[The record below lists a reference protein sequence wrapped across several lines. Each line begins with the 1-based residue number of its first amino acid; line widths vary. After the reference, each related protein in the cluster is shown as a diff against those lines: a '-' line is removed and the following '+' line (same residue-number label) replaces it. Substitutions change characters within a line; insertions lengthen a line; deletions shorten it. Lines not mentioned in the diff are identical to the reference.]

1 MKKFMFSIVLLL
13 SLSIFGHAQAAEK
26 KSIDITKA
34 PSEYTARY
42 EGGIFGSSGKET
54 GKLKIDNDK
63 KRLVFV
69 RVSNGK
75 EIFEIPYDAL
85 TVVFPDSKD
94 SVPQGAKIV
103 GAAGLPG
110 TGEANLINVETK
122 YASISFIDP
131 EVDIHGTVSFRF
143 DTQENMLLFVTKLGT
158 LAQLKQ
164 RGEAFYRPRDR

>member
-1 MKKFMFSIVLLL
+1 MKKFMFSIFLL
-13 SLSIFGHAQAAEK
+13 SFLSIFGYAQQASK
-26 KSIDITKA
+26 TSTDIANA
-34 PSEYTARY
+34 PIEYIARY

-54 GKLKIDNDK
+54 GTLKIDDEK

-85 TVVFPDSKD
+85 TIVFPDSKD

-103 GAAGLPG
+103 GAVGLPG
-110 TGEANLINVETK
+110 TGEAYLINKETK

-131 EVDIHGTVSFRF
+131 DVDIHGTVSFRF
-143 DTQENMLLFVTKLGT
+143 DSQEKMLLFVTKLGT

-164 RGEAFYRPRDR
+164 RGEAFYKPRRQ